1 MEHSFIK
8 TMWPGPITSSSFQKI
23 PLRPSPR
30 WSGVPS
36 AAALWRLWRPAARW
50 TRRPSSSRWGCWLR
64 LPSWRRLCTA
74 SSTKTANPKRISCWR
89 WICLWRRIH
98 WKWLWGIPAKL
109 WPAPAWYH
117 TMEFGST
124 VEKCFLEKQSNQFL
138 LMQTIVFTK
147 RKLYLLTYSKYCFS
161 LIYRGFFTLK
171 ASLKYIVSVYLQH

>member
-1 MEHSFIK
+1 MVPAGYFLLVIFSNYFTVKRGNLAYFSSFLSLLKSNLKKSLIGSTQLGPFWIAIMNLYIK
-8 TMWPGPITSSSFQKI
+8 SFQKI
-23 PLRPSPR
+23 YIFWECLIFCLNQTLAGCVRPPPR

-36 AAALWRLWRPAARW
+36 AALWRLWRPAARW

-117 TMEFGST
+117 TMQFGT
-124 VEKCFLEKQSNQFL
+124 
-138 LMQTIVFTK
+138 
-147 RKLYLLTYSKYCFS
+147 
-161 LIYRGFFTLK
+161 
-171 ASLKYIVSVYLQH
+171 